1 MSNKQTN
8 RTIDRTGWPKGEWDN
23 EPDEVSFQHEGLA
36 CKILRTQMGGLCG
49 YVGIPKSNPWFR
61 CTDDDL
67 ESWINCHG
75 GVTYTGLQFP
85 DGSGQGLRVVGF
97 DCAHAG
103 DFLLGTYKFDRLI
116 LGGKYRNISYVT
128 SQIHSIVKQVLELD
142 IPKTEKF
149 RVVAQHAAC
158 SQDKD

>member
-1 MSNKQTN
+1 MSDKQTN

-49 YVGIPKSNPWFR
+49 YVGIPKSNPLFR

-85 DGSGQGLRVVGF
+85 DGSGQWPKGSRVRLCALR
-97 DCAHAG
+97 
-103 DFLLGTYKFDRLI
+103 
-116 LGGKYRNISYVT
+116 
-128 SQIHSIVKQVLELD
+128 
-142 IPKTEKF
+142 
-149 RVVAQHAAC
+149 
-158 SQDKD
+158 